1 MIILIEISDFYIKFT
16 HRTFTSAFIRDV
28 DYAFKGENKRNYV
41 YWASHLSMLCFFI
54 MRSLLV
60 LNTPDVVH
68 VPRITLN
75 EETLNN
81 EYYQFRNDL
90 YENPRINC
98 SRVSYSTTYFEGAFD
113 KKFSKIFLKLFK
125 YR

>member
-90 YENPRINC
+90 YEDLKQKYQCQNYLALIQRIG
-98 SRVSYSTTYFEGAFD
+98 TFFECQ
-113 KKFSKIFLKLFK
+113 ITI
-125 YR
+125 